1 MNAGGTEKLLL
12 KVSEAAEALGISR
25 SHCYELIQ
33 AGRLPVVR
41 LGGRAVRVPACWLR
55 QFVDQEVLRW
65 QRARGEL

>member
-1 MNAGGTEKLLL
+1 MNASGTEKLLL

-33 AGRLPVVR
+33 SGRLPTIR
-41 LGGRAVRVPACWLR
+41 LGGSVRVPACWLR